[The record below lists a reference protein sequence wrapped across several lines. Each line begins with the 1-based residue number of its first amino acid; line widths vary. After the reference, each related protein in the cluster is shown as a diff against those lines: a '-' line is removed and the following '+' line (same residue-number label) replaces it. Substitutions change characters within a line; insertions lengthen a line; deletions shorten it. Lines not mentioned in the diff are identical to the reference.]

1 MHFRKASP
9 LGLVSMLSSPTV
21 TDQMAH
27 YVAPVAF
34 GRTWTIMLK
43 LLSWTLRL
51 GHIVFISSSPCHVA
65 LASEEREFVDS
76 PSNCRCLR
84 VYSLDYILTVRDLVS
99 KDKMIWCG
107 EVGGV
112 EADLSVSMP
121 LYSQF
126 EGTGSSV
133 DTAKGSAEAGC
144 SSSSLSSSS
153 FSTSL
158 SSLSSSDD
166 SLS

>member
-1 MHFRKASP
+1 
-9 LGLVSMLSSPTV
+9 
-21 TDQMAH
+21 
-27 YVAPVAF
+27 
-34 GRTWTIMLK
+34 
-43 LLSWTLRL
+43 
-51 GHIVFISSSPCHVA
+51 
-65 LASEEREFVDS
+65 
-76 PSNCRCLR
+76 
-84 VYSLDYILTVRDLVS
+84 
-99 KDKMIWCG
+99 MIWCG

>member
-1 MHFRKASP
+1 MHASAN
-9 LGLVSMLSSPTV
+9 S
-21 TDQMAH
+21 DQ
-27 YVAPVAF
+27 
-34 GRTWTIMLK
+34 
-43 LLSWTLRL
+43 
-51 GHIVFISSSPCHVA
+51 
-65 LASEEREFVDS
+65 
-76 PSNCRCLR
+76 
-84 VYSLDYILTVRDLVS
+84 
-99 KDKMIWCG
+99 
-107 EVGGV
+107 VGGV

-144 SSSSLSSSS
+144 SSSSSSS
-153 FSTSL
+153 FSTSS